1 MTPFNTHDTQG
12 GDYVPLQSAHST
24 ASRNRRKTLRLQRT
38 RKTRSSQES
47 SVSPTSSHSPTAS
60 THSRSSSSHSHYR
73 DSPVRS
79 PASSSGSP
87 IQRFHSEEAKSPLLT
102 SPGTPTQS
110 SGSLSSYPQLPRYYS
125 LKRCSLIAILTAT
138 LIAATFLP
146 HFPSG
151 SDAALNE
158 SGGANVL
165 NYAAGMASRTV
176 SAASLG
182 GQWDLIG
189 HSGVSAMHA
198 VLRPFSDSILFLE
211 RVQAS
216 TFAKIQ
222 GTSENGNKGE
232 HFAWSTEFS
241 ANDGQWRALNIKSN
255 VFCSAGGYLPD
266 GTVVSVAGGQ
276 PSDEV
281 EQGYDGIRLYKPC
294 NGTRCDWKQDF
305 EVHLQEKRWYPT
317 VEALANGDL
326 FILGGS
332 NHAASINNERVNVPN
347 FETFPALPGPKKTI
361 DFPFLVETLPHNL
374 YPIVHLLPDKNLFIL
389 ANTQAVI
396 LSTSTWKIIKRLP
409 DIPGPPRNYPLTGG
423 SVILPLTPENNF
435 EPEILVC
442 GGATDFS
449 TQAKGVASCGRIAP
463 LSKNPTWEM
472 EDMPF
477 GRMMPDMAHLADGS
491 IVIVN
496 GANTGTAGFDR
507 ASDPVLHPVQYLPNE
522 RKGRRFRVWNPSVIA
537 RMYHSVAFMLPDS
550 SLLVAGSNP
559 NGSPIEYGEGDFP
572 TEFRVERFSPP
583 YLFPRR
589 STEAVAVASAG
600 LEGSNDEITLEGTV
614 VGTAVGDEQDGSVSL
629 VAQGDIVVS
638 PTLIKYGEPFDLSLQ
653 WYNHYPEDVRVA
665 LVQPGFITHSTHMSQ
680 RYVGL
685 EVLKRGEKTVAAT
698 GESHKEA
705 GLVRV
710 KAPATNGLAP
720 PGHYMIVVLLDGV
733 PVTEAKWVQLAA

>member
-1 MTPFNTHDTQG
+1 MNPLNTNDNQNG
-12 GDYVPLQSAHST
+12 GYALLQSTSST
-24 ASRNRRKTLRLQRT
+24 APRSRRKGLRLQ
-38 RKTRSSQES
+38 KTRNIRLTQDEI
-47 SVSPTSSHSPTAS
+47 VCSPASSHSSSSS
-60 THSRSSSSHSHYR
+60 THSRSSSIRSH
-73 DSPVRS
+73 VTRS
-79 PASSSGSP
+79 PTSLNESPTQRLYSGK
-87 IQRFHSEEAKSPLLT
+87 AKSPLLT
-102 SPGTPTQS
+102 ISGTPYQQS
-110 SGSLSSYPQLPRYYS
+110 SQFPYPQLPRYYS
-125 LKRCSLIAILTAT
+125 LKRCSLTAT
-138 LIAATFLP
+138 LATILIAATFLP
-146 HFPSG
+146 HFLSG
-151 SDAALNE
+151 SDAAFNE
-158 SGGANVL
+158 SGGPNVL
-165 NYAAGMASRTV
+165 NYAAGVGRTV
-176 SAASLG
+176 SGASLG

-241 ANDGQWRALNIKSN
+241 ASNGQWRALDVKSN
-255 VFCSAGGYLPD
+255 MFCSAGGYLPD
-266 GTVVSVAGGQ
+266 GTIVSVAGGQ
-276 PSDEV
+276 PSDGV
-281 EQGYDGIRLYKPC
+281 QQGYDGIRLYKPC

-305 EVHLQEKRWYPT
+305 NVHLQEKRWYPT
-317 VEALANGDL
+317 VESLANGDL

-347 FETFPALPGPKKTI
+347 FETFPPLPGARKTI

-396 LSTSTWKIIKRLP
+396 LSTSTWKIVKRLP
-409 DIPGPPRNYPLTGG
+409 DIPGSPRNYPLTGG

-477 GRMMPDMAHLADGS
+477 GRMMPDMAHLADGT

-507 ASDPVLHPVQYLPNE
+507 ASDPVLYPVQYLPNE
-522 RKGRRFRVWNPSVIA
+522 RKGRRFRVWNPSMIA

-559 NGSPIEYGEGDFP
+559 NGRPVEYGEGDFP

-583 YLFPRR
+583 YLFPHRP
-589 STEAVAVASAG
+589 SEAAAVVTAG
-600 LEGSNDEITLEGTV
+600 REGSDEITLEGTV
-614 VGTAVGDEQDGSVSL
+614 IGGAAEVDDEYDGGVTQ
-629 VAQGDIVVS
+629 VAQGDIVGW
-638 PTLIKYGEPFDLSLQ
+638 PTLIRYGETFDLSLQ
-653 WYNHYPEDVRVA
+653 WYNHYPENVRVA

-685 EVLKRGEKTVAAT
+685 EVFKRGEKTVAAT
-698 GESHKEA
+698 AEAHKEA
-705 GLVRV
+705 GLIRV

-720 PGHYMIVVLLDGV
+720 PGHYMVVVLLDSV
-733 PVTEAKWVQLAA
+733 PVTEAKWVLLTA

>member
-1 MTPFNTHDTQG
+1 M
-12 GDYVPLQSAHST
+12 L
-24 ASRNRRKTLRLQRT
+24 
-38 RKTRSSQES
+38 
-47 SVSPTSSHSPTAS
+47 
-60 THSRSSSSHSHYR
+60 
-73 DSPVRS
+73 
-79 PASSSGSP
+79 
-87 IQRFHSEEAKSPLLT
+87 
-102 SPGTPTQS
+102 GT
-110 SGSLSSYPQLPRYYS
+110 
-125 LKRCSLIAILTAT
+125 T
-138 LIAATFLP
+138 LIGVTLLP
-146 HFPSG
+146 SFPSG

-158 SGGANVL
+158 AGGLNVL
-165 NYAAGMASRTV
+165 NYAAAGVGGRAV
-176 SAASLG
+176 SGASLG

-198 VLRPFSDSILFLE
+198 VMRPFSESILFLE

-216 TFAKIQ
+216 TFARMQ

-241 ANDGQWRALNIKSN
+241 ANDGQWRALDVKSN
-255 VFCSAGGYLPD
+255 MFCSAGGYLPD
-266 GTVVSVAGGQ
+266 GTIVSVAGGQ

-281 EQGYDGIRLYKPC
+281 QQGYDGIRLYKPC

-305 EVHLQEKRWYPT
+305 NVHLQEKRWYPT
-317 VEALANGDL
+317 VESLANGDL

-347 FETFPALPGPKKTI
+347 FETFPPLPGPRKTI

-396 LSTSTWKIIKRLP
+396 LSTSTWKITKRLP

-463 LSKNPTWEM
+463 LSKNPAWEM

-496 GANTGTAGFDR
+496 GADTGTAGFDR

-559 NGSPIEYGEGDFP
+559 NGSPVEYGEGEFP

-583 YLFPRR
+583 YLFPHRP
-589 STEAVAVASAG
+589 SEAAAVD
-600 LEGSNDEITLEGTV
+600 LEGSDEITLEGTV
-614 VGTAVGDEQDGSVSL
+614 VGGGATTGGVDDEHDRGISQI
-629 VAQGDIVVS
+629 AQGDIVGW
-638 PTLIKYGEPFDLSLQ
+638 PTLIKYGETFDLSLQ
-653 WYNHYPEDVRVA
+653 WYNHYPETVRVA

-685 EVLKRGEKTVAAT
+685 EVSKRGEKTVAGM
-698 GESHKEA
+698 GEAHKEA

-710 KAPATNGLAP
+710 KAPATSGLAP
-720 PGHYMIVVLLDGV
+720 PGHYMVVVLLDGV

>member
-1 MTPFNTHDTQG
+1 M
-12 GDYVPLQSAHST
+12 V
-24 ASRNRRKTLRLQRT
+24 
-38 RKTRSSQES
+38 
-47 SVSPTSSHSPTAS
+47 
-60 THSRSSSSHSHYR
+60 
-73 DSPVRS
+73 
-79 PASSSGSP
+79 
-87 IQRFHSEEAKSPLLT
+87 
-102 SPGTPTQS
+102 
-110 SGSLSSYPQLPRYYS
+110 
-125 LKRCSLIAILTAT
+125 
-138 LIAATFLP
+138 
-146 HFPSG
+146 
-151 SDAALNE
+151 
-158 SGGANVL
+158 
-165 NYAAGMASRTV
+165 SRTV

-211 RVQAS
+211 RVQAT
-216 TFAKIQ
+216 TFAKVQ

-241 ANDGQWRALNIKSN
+241 ANDGQWRALNVKSN

-266 GTVVSVAGGQ
+266 GTIVSVAGGQ
-276 PSDEV
+276 PSDEA

-317 VEALANGDL
+317 VESLANGDL

-409 DIPGPPRNYPLTGG
+409 DIPGTPRNYPLTGG

-496 GANTGTAGFDR
+496 GADTGTAGFDR

-559 NGSPIEYGEGDFP
+559 NGRPVEYGEGDFP

-583 YLFPRR
+583 YLFPHR
-589 STEAVAVASAG
+589 ST
-600 LEGSNDEITLEGTV
+600 EGSNDETALEGT
-614 VGTAVGDEQDGSVSL
+614 
-629 VAQGDIVVS
+629 GDIVGS

-653 WYNHYPEDVRVA
+653 WYNHYPENIRVA
-665 LVQPGFITHSTHMSQ
+665 MVQPGFITHSTHMSQ

-685 EVLKRGEKTVAAT
+685 EVLRRGEKTVAAT
-698 GESHKEA
+698 GESNKEA

>member
-1 MTPFNTHDTQG
+1 MNPFNTNNNHG
-12 GDYVPLQSAHST
+12 GYYAPLQTTSST
-24 ASRNRRKTLRLQRT
+24 APRSRRKGPRLQ
-38 RKTRSSQES
+38 KTNNTVLSQDGI
-47 SVSPTSSHSPTAS
+47 PYHSLPNFFS
-60 THSRSSSSHSHYR
+60 
-73 DSPVRS
+73 
-79 PASSSGSP
+79 
-87 IQRFHSEEAKSPLLT
+87 FH
-102 SPGTPTQS
+102 
-110 SGSLSSYPQLPRYYS
+110 
-125 LKRCSLIAILTAT
+125 
-138 LIAATFLP
+138 
-146 HFPSG
+146 SG
-151 SDAALNE
+151 SDAAVNE
-158 SGGANVL
+158 AGGPNVL
-165 NYAAGMASRTV
+165 NYADAGVGGRTV
-176 SAASLG
+176 SGASLG

-198 VLRPFSDSILFLE
+198 VMRPFSDSILFLE

-216 TFAKIQ
+216 TYARMQ

-241 ANDGQWRALNIKSN
+241 ANDGQWRALDVKSN
-255 VFCSAGGYLPD
+255 MFCSAGGYLPD
-266 GTVVSVAGGQ
+266 GTIVSVAGGQ

-281 EQGYDGIRLYKPC
+281 QQGYDGIRLYKPC

-305 EVHLQEKRWYPT
+305 NVHLQEKRWYPT
-317 VEALANGDL
+317 VESLANGDL

-347 FETFPALPGPKKTI
+347 FETFPPLPGARKTI

-389 ANTQAVI
+389 ANTQAII

-449 TQAKGVASCGRIAP
+449 TRAKGVASCGRIAP

-496 GANTGTAGFDR
+496 GADTGTAGFDR

-537 RMYHSVAFMLPDS
+537 RMYHSVAFILPDS

-559 NGSPIEYGEGDFP
+559 NGRPVEYGEGDFP

-583 YLFPRR
+583 YLFPHRL
-589 STEAVAVASAG
+589 SEAAAVG
-600 LEGSNDEITLEGTV
+600 LEGSDEITLEGTV
-614 VGTAVGDEQDGSVSL
+614 VGGGGGAAPSGVDNEHGGGISQI
-629 VAQGDIVVS
+629 AQGDIVGW
-638 PTLIKYGEPFDLSLQ
+638 PTLITYGETFDLSLQ
-653 WYNHYPEDVRVA
+653 WYNHYPETVRVA
-665 LVQPGFITHSTHMSQ
+665 LIQPGFITHSTHMSQ

-685 EVLKRGEKTVAAT
+685 EVSKRGEKMVAGT
-698 GESHKEA
+698 GEAHKEA